1 MMDPV
6 TPLLVRRH
14 AGVDPVTV
22 AVVRG
27 ALEQVAD
34 ELDMHLI
41 RAAISPIISE
51 MNDCA
56 NGLFH
61 AETGETIAQGQYG
74 LPVFLAN
81 MQLTVQKLIARVREH
96 GGFHPGDVWIVND
109 PYFSG
114 THLPDICLV
123 SPYFVDGEL
132 FALFASTGHWSDI
145 GGAVPGG
152 WVPRATEIYQEGI
165 FIPPVKLY
173 DQGKRNDALIATIL
187 ANLRLPHEVG
197 GDLAAMVNVGHVG
210 RRRMDALIARFGR
223 ATVTACID
231 EMMARS
237 EAQRRSYIAEL
248 PQGVCEFEDFLDN
261 DGLID
266 KPIRF
271 RLKITATGSD
281 LEFDFTGTD
290 PRAKGPLNLAR
301 STTISTCYVALKH
314 IFPEIPVNGGTF
326 RPTRFIIPDGCALAA
341 EHPTPVGGY
350 LEMVGRVLDLV
361 FGALVKLLPERVP
374 APFYGTTGIA
384 TIGGRHPETGRYFA
398 TGWPYA
404 GGYGGSMATDGLV
417 HGVSPQ
423 SMATLMSFELCEHR
437 YPVRMEEVALREDS
451 GGPGWH
457 RGGCGTRMRI
467 TALAETQVSVLGDR
481 VDHRPF
487 GVRGG
492 LPGAANRVVFHTG
505 GRDWI
510 PPMRSK
516 YQDLVLHAGDSV
528 ELNSPG
534 GGGFGDP
541 LDRPLD
547 EVETDLN
554 RGYVSPETAERD
566 YGVVIAETTTIGGR
580 GRYHLDLDASRAHRA
595 ARARAATPTDPDA
608 KPG

>member
-1 MMDPV
+1 M
-6 TPLLVRRH
+6 
-14 AGVDPVTV
+14 DPVTV

-41 RAAISPIISE
+41 RAAISPVISE

-61 AETGETIAQGQYG
+61 PETGETIAQGQYG

-81 MQLTVQKLIARVREH
+81 MQLTVQRLIGLVRDQ
-96 GGFHPGDVWIVND
+96 GGFRPGDVWIVND

-114 THLPDICLV
+114 THLPDVCLIT
-123 SPYFVDGEL
+123 PYFADGDL
-132 FALFASTGHWSDI
+132 SALFATTGHWSDI
-145 GGAVPGG
+145 GGVVPGG
-152 WVPRATEIYQEGI
+152 WAPQATEIYQEGV

-173 DQGKRNDALIATIL
+173 DEGRRNDALIATIL
-187 ANLRLPHEVG
+187 ANLRLPHDVG

-210 RRRMDALIARFGR
+210 RRRMDALLARFGR
-223 ATVTACID
+223 ATVTACVD

-237 EAQRRSYIAEL
+237 EAQMRSHIAEL
-248 PQGVCEFEDFLDN
+248 PQGVVEFEDFLDN

-266 KPIRF
+266 RPIRF
-271 RLKITATGSD
+271 CLKITATGSD
-281 LEFDFTGTD
+281 LVFDFTGTD
-290 PRAKGPLNLAR
+290 PCAKGPLNLVR
-301 STTISTCYVALKH
+301 TTTISSCYVALKH
-314 IFPEIPVNGGTF
+314 VFPEIPVNGGTF

-350 LEMVGRVLDLV
+350 LEMVGVVIDLV
-361 FGALVKLLPERVP
+361 FGALVQLLPGRVP
-374 APFYGTTGIA
+374 APFYGTSGIHA
-384 TIGGRHPETGRYFA
+384 LGGRHPETGRYFA
-398 TGWPYA
+398 TAWPYA
-404 GGYGGSMATDGLV
+404 GGYGGSAASDGLV

-437 YPVRMEEVALREDS
+437 FPIRLEEVALREDS

-467 TALAETQVSVLGDR
+467 TALTETHFSVLGDR

-492 LPGAANRVVFHTG
+492 LPGAGNRVVFHTG
-505 GRDWI
+505 DRDWV

-516 YQDLVLHAGDSV
+516 YQDLVLQPGDSV
-528 ELNSPG
+528 ELSSPG

-541 LDRPLD
+541 LTRPLD
-547 EVETDLN
+547 DVEADLV
-554 RGYVSPETAERD
+554 RGTVSPESAERD
-566 YGVVIAETTTIGGR
+566 YGVVVVADGERAGR
-580 GRYHLDLDASRAHRA
+580 QRWRLDREASRARREA
-595 ARARAATPTDPDA
+595 EPSPRTDDMME
-608 KPG
+608 KSK